1 MAKTLLIKNGKYVD
15 PVNQTVQ
22 PMDILVEDNLVA
34 KMEPKLDAPD
44 AGILDAA
51 GCYVTP
57 GLIDM
62 HVHLREPGRE
72 DEETI
77 YSGTRTAAL
86 GGITSVASMANTNPP
101 IDDRAGVSLILAK
114 AREEGVV
121 NVFPI
126 AAITKQ
132 MQGEELTEF
141 GDLKAAGAVAVSD
154 DGVAV
159 MNAEVMRRAL
169 EYSIAFDLTVIQ
181 HAEDKNLAGEGVMNE
196 GYWSTILGLRGI
208 PNTAESIIV
217 GRDIL
222 LSEMTGAKYHVAHI
236 STLRAVDLVR
246 GGKRRGVK
254 VTCEVMPHHFTLT
267 DESVKN
273 YDSNTKMNPPLR
285 SESDR
290 QALLE
295 GLRDGTIDVIASD
308 HAPHAEFEK
317 EQEYDRAPFGIVGLQ
332 TILPLTLTELVHKN
346 ILTIEQAVAKMTI
359 NPARILG
366 IDRGVLAPG
375 KVADITVIDPH
386 KKFIV
391 TKEWLNGPS
400 RNTPFIGMELEGCAM
415 ATIVAGRIV
424 MKNGQLMV

>member
-15 PVNQTVQ
+15 PVKQTVQ
-22 PMDILVEDNLVA
+22 MMDILVEDNMVIRMEQGIVA
-34 KMEPKLDAPD
+34 PEAEVLDAS
-44 AGILDAA
+44 

-72 DEETI
+72 DEETV

-86 GGITSVASMANTNPP
+86 GGITSVACMPNTNPP

-114 AREEGVV
+114 AREEGAA

-154 DGVAV
+154 DGVSV

-169 EYSIAFDLTVIQ
+169 EYSKAFDLTVIQ

-196 GYWSTILGLRGI
+196 GYWSTVLGLRGI
-208 PNTAESIIV
+208 PNTAESVMV

-246 GGKRRGVK
+246 QGKRRDVK
-254 VTCEVMPHHFTLT
+254 ITCEVMPHHFTLT
-267 DESVKN
+267 DEAVKS

-290 QALLE
+290 QALLD
-295 GLRDGTIDVIASD
+295 GLQDGTIDVIASD

-332 TILPLTLTELVHKN
+332 TILPLTMTELVHKN
-346 ILTIEQAVAKMTI
+346 ILTIEQAIAKLTV

-366 IDRGVLAPG
+366 IDRGILAPG

-386 KKFIV
+386 KKVLV
-391 TKEWLNGPS
+391 TKEWLHGPS
-400 RNTPFIGMELEGCAM
+400 KNTPFIGMELEGCAV
-415 ATIVAGRIV
+415 ATIVAGKIV
-424 MKNGQLMV
+424 MKDGEMLI